1 MMNNK
6 EDIVQEE
13 DEVVVA
19 DMSGITKKNLF
30 SVKSATY
37 TPQENSQPK
46 TVQEDLLTSD
56 ERKWYILGAL
66 KASFLIGL
74 AYAVGFGL
82 FIFLILM
89 LYKYR

>member
-46 TVQEDLLTSD
+46 PVQEDLLTSE

>member
-30 SVKSATY
+30 SVKSPTY
-37 TPQENSQPK
+37 TPQENSQPN